1 MPAETGLTVK
11 TDIAPEIS
19 IDYVN
24 RFSQGIQELQKALG
38 ITNLIPVPQGG
49 TIKTYKFVK
58 DVKSGVVAEGD
69 TIPASN
75 IKRQLDQTIELP
87 LNKYRRVTS
96 AEAIQLRGRDRAINE
111 ADAQLIGTIQNGIRS
126 DLIASVATTTA
137 AAKNGK
143 TLQAAMANLWAS
155 LTGKFE
161 GYDGFDTD
169 AANPFVFFVN
179 PLDVADYLGTATVTT
194 QNAAGITYLKD
205 FLGLGTAITSSKVKA
220 GTIFGTAAMNLNLA
234 YIPANGSD
242 LASTFG
248 LTSDA
253 TGFVGITHST
263 DTKTATCD
271 TLVMSGVK
279 IFPEITD
286 GVIKAEIKAT
296 V

>member
-1 MPAETGLTVK
+1 M
-11 TDIAPEIS
+11 
-19 IDYVN
+19 
-24 RFSQGIQELQKALG
+24 
-38 ITNLIPVPQGG
+38 
-49 TIKTYKFVK
+49 K
-58 DVKSGVVAEGD
+58 DVKSGVVAEGEP
-69 TIPASN
+69 IPASN

-87 LNKYRRVTS
+87 LNKYRRVPS

-111 ADAQLIGTIQNGIRS
+111 ADAQLIGTIQNGIRN
-126 DLIASVATTTA
+126 DLITSVSTTTA
-137 AAKNGK
+137 AAKQGK
-143 TLQAAMANLWAS
+143 TLQAAMANLWAT
-155 LTGKFE
+155 LTTKFE

-220 GTIFGTAAMNLNLA
+220 GTLFGTAAMNLNLA

-253 TGFVGITHST
+253 TGFVGITHSS

-279 IFPEITD
+279 VFPEITD
-286 GVIKAEIKAT
+286 GVVKAEIKAT
-296 V
+296 A

>member
-58 DVKSGVVAEGD
+58 DVKSGVVAEGEP
-69 TIPASN
+69 IPASN

-96 AEAIQLRGRDRAINE
+96 AEAIQLRGRDHAINE

-143 TLQAAMANLWAS
+143 TLQAAMANLWAT
-155 LTGKFE
+155 LTAKFE

-194 QNAAGITYLKD
+194 QNAGGITYLKD
-205 FLGLGTAITSSKVKA
+205 FLGLGTAITSSKVRA
-220 GTIFGTAAMNLNLA
+220 GSLFGTAAMNLNLA
-234 YIPANGSD
+234 YVPANGSD
-242 LASTFG
+242 LASNFG

-253 TGFVGITHST
+253 TGFVGITRNINT
-263 DTKTATCD
+263 NNATCD

-286 GVIKAEIKAT
+286 GVVKAEIKAT

>member
-58 DVKSGVVAEGD
+58 DVKNGVVAEGD

-87 LNKYRRVTS
+87 LKKYRRVTS

-179 PLDVADYLGTATVTT
+179 PLDVADYLGT
-194 QNAAGITYLKD
+194 D

-220 GTIFGTAAMNLNLA
+220 GTLYGTAAMNLNLA

-253 TGFVGITHST
+253 TGFVGITHNINT
-263 DTKTATCD
+263 NNATCD

>member
-1 MPAETGLTVK
+1 M
-11 TDIAPEIS
+11 
-19 IDYVN
+19 
-24 RFSQGIQELQKALG
+24 
-38 ITNLIPVPQGG
+38 
-49 TIKTYKFVK
+49 K
-58 DVKSGVVAEGD
+58 DVKSGVVAEGEP
-69 TIPASN
+69 IPASN

-96 AEAIQLRGRDRAINE
+96 AEAIQLRGRDHAINE

-143 TLQAAMANLWAS
+143 TLQAAMANLWAT
-155 LTGKFE
+155 LTAKFE

-194 QNAAGITYLKD
+194 QNAGGITYLKD
-205 FLGLGTAITSSKVKA
+205 FLGLGTAITSSKVRA
-220 GTIFGTAAMNLNLA
+220 GSLFGTAAMNLNLA
-234 YIPANGSD
+234 YVPANGSD

-253 TGFVGITHST
+253 TGFVGITHNI

-286 GVIKAEIKAT
+286 GVVKAEIKAT

>member
-24 RFSQGIQELQKALG
+24 RFTQGIRELQKALG
-38 ITNLIPVPQGG
+38 IINLIPVAQGG
-49 TIKTYKFVK
+49 TIKTYKFTK

-75 IKRQLDQTIELP
+75 IKRQLDQIIELP

-96 AEAIQLRGRDRAINE
+96 AETIQLRGRNRAINE
-111 ADAQLIGTIQNGIRS
+111 ADAQLIGTIQTGIRN
-126 DLIASVATTTA
+126 DLIASVSAATA
-137 AAKNGK
+137 AAKQGK
-143 TLQAAMANLWAS
+143 TLQAAMANLWAT
-155 LTGKFE
+155 LTTKFE

-169 AANPFVFFVN
+169 GANPFVFFVN
-179 PLDVADYLGTATVTT
+179 PLDVADHLGTATVTT

-205 FLGLGTAITSSKVKA
+205 FLGLGTTITSSKVKA
-220 GTIFGTAAMNLNLA
+220 GTLFGTAAMNLNLT

-279 IFPEITD
+279 VFPEITD
-286 GVIKAEIKAT
+286 GVVKAEIKAA
-296 V
+296 

>member
-1 MPAETGLTVK
+1 MPAETGLTIK

-24 RFSQGIQELQKALG
+24 RFSKGIQELQKALG

-58 DVKSGVVAEGD
+58 DVKNGVVAEGD

-87 LNKYRRVTS
+87 LKKYRRVTS

-143 TLQAAMANLWAS
+143 TLQAAMANLWAT
-155 LTGKFE
+155 LTAKFE

-205 FLGLGTAITSSKVKA
+205 FLGLGT
-220 GTIFGTAAMNLNLA
+220 IFGTAAMNLNLA
-234 YIPANGSD
+234 YVPANGSD

-253 TGFVGITHST
+253 TGFVGITHNI

-286 GVIKAEIKAT
+286 GVVKAEIKAT

>member
-58 DVKSGVVAEGD
+58 DVKNGVVAEGD

-87 LNKYRRVTS
+87 LNKFRRVTS

-126 DLIASVATTTA
+126 DLIVSVSTTTA

-155 LTGKFE
+155 LTAKFE

-179 PLDVADYLGTATVTT
+179 PLDAATVTT
-194 QNAAGITYLKD
+194 QNVAGITYLKD
-205 FLGLGTAITSSKVKA
+205 FLGLGTAITSSKVRA
-220 GTIFGTAAMNLNLA
+220 GSLFGTAAMNLNLA
-234 YIPANGSD
+234 YVPANGSD

-253 TGFVGITHST
+253 TGFVGITHNI

-271 TLVMSGVK
+271 TVVMSGVK

>member
-1 MPAETGLTVK
+1 
-11 TDIAPEIS
+11 
-19 IDYVN
+19 
-24 RFSQGIQELQKALG
+24 
-38 ITNLIPVPQGG
+38 
-49 TIKTYKFVK
+49 
-58 DVKSGVVAEGD
+58 
-69 TIPASN
+69 
-75 IKRQLDQTIELP
+75 
-87 LNKYRRVTS
+87 
-96 AEAIQLRGRDRAINE
+96 
-111 ADAQLIGTIQNGIRS
+111 
-126 DLIASVATTTA
+126 
-137 AAKNGK
+137 
-143 TLQAAMANLWAS
+143 MANLWAT
-155 LTGKFE
+155 LTTKFE

-179 PLDVADYLGTATVTT
+179 PLDVADHLGTATVTT

-205 FLGLGTAITSSKVKA
+205 FLGLGTTITSSKVKT
-220 GTIFGTAAMNLNLA
+220 GTLFGTAAMNLNLA

-286 GVIKAEIKAT
+286 GVVKAEIKAA
-296 V
+296 